1 MSSRGPLLK
10 PDREGLTRAAQL
22 LRAGG
27 VVAFPTDTVYGLGAD
42 AADELAQ
49 KRIFVIKNR
58 PVGMPLILMAAAE
71 SQLEGWVHIDTR
83 AEQFIRRWW
92 PGPLTVI
99 LHAPGGRTMGVRIP
113 NHEVALELLRSSG
126 PLMTTRANLHGKDP
140 AMTAREADRLSG
152 LAAVLDGGRAPGG
165 VASTVLDLTGP
176 EPHILR
182 EGAISTRD
190 VLGPPPPRAG

>member
-1 MSSRGPLLK
+1 MVLK
-10 PDREGLTRAAQL
+10 PDRAGLTRAAQL
-22 LRAGG
+22 LRGGG

-42 AADELAQ
+42 ASDEVAQ
-49 KRIFVIKNR
+49 KRIFAIKGR

-113 NHEVALELLRSSG
+113 QNEVALELLRAAG
-126 PLMTTRANLHGKDP
+126 PLMTTSANLHGKEP
-140 AMTAREADRLSG
+140 AMTADEASELGG
-152 LAAVLDGGRAPGG
+152 LAAVIDGGRAPGG
-165 VASTVLDLTGP
+165 TPSTVLDLTGP
-176 EPHILR
+176 EPHVLR
-182 EGAISTRD
+182 EGAISAND
-190 VLGPPPPRAG
+190 LLGPPPPRAG